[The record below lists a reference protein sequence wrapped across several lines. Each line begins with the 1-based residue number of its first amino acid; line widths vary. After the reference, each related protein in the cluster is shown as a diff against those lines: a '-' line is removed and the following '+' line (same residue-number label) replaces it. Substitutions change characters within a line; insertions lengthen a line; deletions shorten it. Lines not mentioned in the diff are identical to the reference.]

1 MVGNSDVT
9 VAGTSWIVVE
19 LAGRATSEPRPQLT
33 FGEGGRVGGSTGVNR
48 LGGRYA
54 VADGVLTVTDTVMT
68 RMAGPP
74 DAMDQE
80 QRLLEVLGEP
90 RQLTAGEGEL
100 ILGGPAADAPA
111 PDESAPDGSAPDGSA
126 PVEPAPEQPIAA
138 AARLAPAP
146 APAPDP
152 TSAPAPAL

>member
-19 LAGRATSEPRPQLT
+19 LAGLATSEPRPQLT

-48 LGGRYA
+48 FGGRYA

-74 DAMDQE
+74 EAMDQE
-80 QRLLEVLGEP
+80 QRLLEVLGVP
-90 RQLTAGEGEL
+90 QPLTTVEGGLAFGEM
-100 ILGGPAADAPA
+100 GG
-111 PDESAPDGSAPDGSA
+111 
-126 PVEPAPEQPIAA
+126 V
-138 AARLAPAP
+138 ARLAA
-146 APAPDP
+146 DP
-152 TSAPAPAL
+152 SVTVER